1 MDAQQ
6 TALTSRRRFGSG
18 FWKILGV
25 LALIVIGVFVA
36 LQWQKSREG
45 HAKQEFNQIR
55 ALYSDVARIV
65 HTDVRAD
72 MTPRG
77 LNETSTIED
86 VWSEIIAEDSGFD
99 RCPSCDC
106 RMIINPDLSAWR
118 YQLRKISDLAV
129 VCVRKGQSRHRGV
142 DFHSQYVEV
151 DTDRLPAWANP

>member
-1 MDAQQ
+1 MGAQQ
-6 TALTSRRRFGSG
+6 TAVTGRRHFRSRFLKLLFVSP
-18 FWKILGV
+18 
-25 LALIVIGVFVA
+25 LIMISVVVA
-36 LQWQKSREG
+36 LHWQKSREY
-45 HAKQEFNQIR
+45 HAKQEFNHIR
-55 ALYSDVARIV
+55 ALYSDVARII
-65 HTDVRAD
+65 HTDVRED

-77 LNETSTIED
+77 LNETSTVED
-86 VWSEIIAEDSGFD
+86 VWREIIAEDSGHD

-151 DTDRLPAWANP
+151 ETDRLPAWAKY